1 MIDKENKKAL
11 IKFIFLLNVVV
22 VVVVLLLQTHIYII

>member
-22 VVVVLLLQTHIYII
+22 VVVLLLQTHIYII

>member
-22 VVVVLLLQTHIYII
+22 VVILLLQTHIYII